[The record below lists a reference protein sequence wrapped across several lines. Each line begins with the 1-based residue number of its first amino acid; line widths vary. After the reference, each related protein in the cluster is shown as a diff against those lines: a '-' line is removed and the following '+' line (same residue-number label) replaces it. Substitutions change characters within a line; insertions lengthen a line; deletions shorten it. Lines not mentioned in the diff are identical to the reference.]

1 MKEKSTD
8 AIEKPTGVLMYSL
21 ASSNIKD
28 ESQIKFVSNYIANKK
43 LASAIQLTGMMLL
56 SSEREGGEAGIDQVF
71 YYISELLC
79 ASWLVDSWNF
89 FFIVWSAKSK
99 SVFESKSTPSA
110 LTQRWRED
118 LQPFNSHRWPR
129 HNFSLQYQYNIKQ
142 TSYEDKEKYWLEN
155 YQ

>member
-43 LASAIQLTGMMLL
+43 LASVIQLTGMMLL
-56 SSEREGGEAGIDQVF
+56 SSVRKGGEAGIDQVF

-79 ASWLVDSWNF
+79 AS
-89 FFIVWSAKSK
+89 
-99 SVFESKSTPSA
+99 
-110 LTQRWRED
+110 
-118 LQPFNSHRWPR
+118 
-129 HNFSLQYQYNIKQ
+129 
-142 TSYEDKEKYWLEN
+142 
-155 YQ
+155 

>member
-56 SSEREGGEAGIDQVF
+56 SSKREGGEAVIDQVF

-79 ASWLVDSWNF
+79 AS
-89 FFIVWSAKSK
+89 
-99 SVFESKSTPSA
+99 
-110 LTQRWRED
+110 
-118 LQPFNSHRWPR
+118 
-129 HNFSLQYQYNIKQ
+129 
-142 TSYEDKEKYWLEN
+142 
-155 YQ
+155 

>member
-43 LASAIQLTGMMLL
+43 LASAIQLTGIILL
-56 SSEREGGEAGIDQVF
+56 SSVRKGGEAGIDQVF

-79 ASWLVDSWNF
+79 AS
-89 FFIVWSAKSK
+89 
-99 SVFESKSTPSA
+99 
-110 LTQRWRED
+110 
-118 LQPFNSHRWPR
+118 
-129 HNFSLQYQYNIKQ
+129 
-142 TSYEDKEKYWLEN
+142 
-155 YQ
+155 